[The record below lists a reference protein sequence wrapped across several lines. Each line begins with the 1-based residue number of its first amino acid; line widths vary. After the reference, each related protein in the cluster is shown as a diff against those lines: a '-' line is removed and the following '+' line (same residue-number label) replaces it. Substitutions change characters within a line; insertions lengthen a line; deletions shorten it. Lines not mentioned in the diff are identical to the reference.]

1 MHKYIY
7 TGLLMLAA
15 LLAQGQNPVPAPPQ
29 KGPVAIVGAKAH
41 LGNGQVVDNAVIT
54 FDQGLIR
61 SVTSKDN
68 APDLKGY
75 EVIDATGKHV
85 YPGFLAANTQLGLV
99 EISSFK
105 ATRDHTETG
114 ELNPNIRSLIA
125 YNTDSRVIPTVRAR
139 GVLTAQV
146 TPDGGMLAGN
156 SSIVQ
161 LDAWNW
167 EDAAVLTDDG
177 QHFYWPSRYRFNW
190 STQTVSKNERYDEEV
205 AAVGRFFEEAK
216 AYCQQSAAKTT
227 NLKFAAC
234 CPLFDGSRRLY
245 VHADLARDMEEAVL
259 MAKSF
264 GMTAVI
270 IGGRDSWQIVDF
282 LRDNNV
288 AVVLG
293 RIHSLPTSNDSD
305 IDQPY
310 KTAAALYQAGVRFGI
325 SIDGFWQVRNLPFQ
339 AGTAVA
345 YGLPYEQGIKAI
357 SGGIAEILGVGN
369 RLGTLEAG
377 KAATLFIAAGD
388 ILDMRS
394 SVVDAAFI
402 DGRLIDLNNVQRQLY
417 ERFQEKYDRQKD

>member
-1 MHKYIY
+1 MLRYIY
-7 TGLLMLAA
+7 TGLLMLTA
-15 LLAQGQNPVPAPPQ
+15 LLGRGQNPVPAPVQ
-29 KGPVAIVGAKAH
+29 KAPVAIVGAKAH
-41 LGNGQVVDNAVIT
+41 LGNGQVIDNAVIT

-61 SVTSKDN
+61 AVTSRDN
-68 APDLKGY
+68 APDLKGH

-125 YNTDSRVIPTVRAR
+125 YNTDSKVIPTVRAR
-139 GVLTAQV
+139 GVLMAQV
-146 TPDGGMLAGN
+146 TPNGGVLAGN

-167 EDAAVLTDDG
+167 EDAAVHTDDG

-190 STQTVSKNERYDEEV
+190 STQTVSKNERYSEEV

-216 AYCQQSAAKTT
+216 AYCEQPGTKTT

-245 VHADLARDMEEAVL
+245 VHAELARDIEEAVL
-259 MAKSF
+259 MAKSY
-264 GMTAVI
+264 GMTVVI

-282 LRDNNV
+282 LRDNDV

-325 SIDGFWQVRNLPFQ
+325 SIDGFWQLRNLPFQ

-357 SGGIAEILGVGN
+357 SGGIAEILGVDK
-369 RLGTLEAG
+369 RVGTLEAG

-394 SVVDAAFI
+394 SIIDTAFI
-402 DGRLIDLNNVQRQLY
+402 DGRLIDLNNVQLQLY

>member
-1 MHKYIY
+1 MLRYIY
-7 TGLLMLAA
+7 TGLLMLTA
-15 LLAQGQNPVPAPPQ
+15 LLGRGQNPVPAPVQ
-29 KGPVAIVGAKAH
+29 KAPVAIVGAKAH
-41 LGNGQVVDNAVIT
+41 LGNGQVIDNAVIT

-61 SVTSKDN
+61 TVTSRDN
-68 APDLKGY
+68 APDLKGH

-125 YNTDSRVIPTVRAR
+125 YNTDSKVIPTVRAR
-139 GVLTAQV
+139 GVLMAQV
-146 TPDGGMLAGN
+146 TPNGGVLAGN

-167 EDAAVLTDDG
+167 EDAAVHTDDG

-190 STQTVSKNERYDEEV
+190 STQTVSKNERYSEEV

-216 AYCQQSAAKTT
+216 AYCEQPGTKTT

-245 VHADLARDMEEAVL
+245 VHAELARDIEEAVL
-259 MAKSF
+259 MAKSY
-264 GMTAVI
+264 GMTVVI

-282 LRDNNV
+282 LRDNDV

-325 SIDGFWQVRNLPFQ
+325 SIDGFWQLRNLPFQ

-357 SGGIAEILGVGN
+357 SGGIAEILGVGK
-369 RLGTLEAG
+369 RVGTLEAG

-394 SVVDAAFI
+394 SIIDTAFI
-402 DGRLIDLNNVQRQLY
+402 DGRLIDLNNVQLQLY